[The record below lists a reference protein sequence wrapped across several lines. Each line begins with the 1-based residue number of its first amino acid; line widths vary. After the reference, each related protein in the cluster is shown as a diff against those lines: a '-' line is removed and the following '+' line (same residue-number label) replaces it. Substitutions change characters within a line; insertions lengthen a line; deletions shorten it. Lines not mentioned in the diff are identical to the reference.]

1 VNSLVHRMC
10 AFTSAVVATLAIVAA
25 AGSTSAPASVAQ
37 LGCGAIIT
45 TDTTLDSDLTNCPS
59 NGIVIGADDI
69 TLDLNGHTVGGDGVP
84 AGSCFDEGICDLGI
98 SNDGGHAGV
107 TITGGTV
114 RGFDIG
120 TSVVGGSKNRIQRV
134 TLANNSTFG
143 MSVGDSTAIRI
154 EHNSSVD
161 EGISG
166 IVMFDSR
173 DSRIDR
179 NSVTGAHGY
188 AIAVF
193 GSSHNRLEQ
202 NVLTGDQ
209 HGILIEESSNDN
221 EVTEN
226 RISHGG
232 SIEIGH
238 SGDNR
243 VEGNVL
249 TDPSDGILLGEA
261 QRTLVS
267 DNSVTDAG
275 IGFPNTGGFGI
286 LLDGSDDTLVERNAV
301 TGGNGP
307 AIFVTSLE
315 SEGTSDR
322 NVISRNVTNSRL
334 SDGFLVNGSATTTL
348 LERNTAVDN
357 GHDGIE
363 VSAAGTTVTRN
374 TANFNHDLGIDAVPE
389 VIDGGGNRARGNG
402 NPLQCTN
409 VAC

>member
-1 VNSLVHRMC
+1 MC
-10 AFTSAVVATLAIVAA
+10 AFTSAVVATLAIVAGV
-25 AGSTSAPASVAQ
+25 GSTTAPASVAQ

-45 TDTTLDSDLTNCPS
+45 TDTTLDSDLTSCPS
-59 NGIVIGADDI
+59 NGIVIGADNI

-84 AGSCFDEGICDLGI
+84 TGSCFDDGICDLGI
-98 SNDGGHAGV
+98 SNDAGHSGV

-120 TSVVGGSKNRIQRV
+120 TSVVGGSENRIQRV
-134 TLANNSTFG
+134 ALANNSTFG
-143 MSVGDSTAIRI
+143 VSVGDSTAIRI
-154 EHNSSVD
+154 EHNSSVN

-173 DSRIDR
+173 AGRIEH

-193 GSSHNRLEQ
+193 GSSHNRLEH
-202 NVLTGDQ
+202 NLLDGND
-209 HGILIEESSNDN
+209 HGILLDSCDGN
-221 EVTEN
+221 EVHGN
-226 RISHGG
+226 RISHSGG
-232 SIEIGH
+232 SSIDMGH
-238 SGDNR
+238 SSENR
-243 VEGNVL
+243 VGENVL
-249 TDPSDGILLGEA
+249 RDNGDGVILFEA
-261 QRTLVS
+261 NANLIN
-267 DNSVTDAG
+267 DNSVKGTG
-275 IGFPNTGGFGI
+275 LFGFPDAGGFGLI
-286 LLDGSDDTLVERNAV
+286 LDGADDNVVLRNDV

-315 SEGTSDR
+315 SQGTSDR
-322 NVISRNVTNSRL
+322 NVISHDVVNSRF
-334 SDGFLVNGSATTTL
+334 SDGILVNGDATATL
-348 LERNTAVDN
+348 LEHNTAVDN

-363 VSAAGTTVTRN
+363 VAAAGTTVTRN
-374 TANFNHDLGIDAVPE
+374 TADFNHDLGIEAVLG

>member
-1 VNSLVHRMC
+1 LNSLLHRTC
-10 AFTSAVVATLAIVAA
+10 AFTSAVVATLAVVAA
-25 AGSTSAPASVAQ
+25 VASTTAPASVAH

-59 NGIVIGADDI
+59 NGIVIGADNI
-69 TLDLNGHTVGGDGVP
+69 TLDLNSHTVGGDGVP
-84 AGSCFDEGICDLGI
+84 AGPCFDEGVCDLGI
-98 SNDGGHAGV
+98 SNIAGHTGLTIEDGA
-107 TITGGTV
+107 V
-114 RGFDIG
+114 RGFDVG
-120 TSVVGGSKNRIQRV
+120 VSVGGSENRIQGV
-134 TLANNSTFG
+134 ASANNSTFG
-143 MSVGDSTAIRI
+143 MILADATGSRI
-154 EHNSSVD
+154 DHNSSVD
-161 EGISG
+161 DGVSG
-166 IVMFDSR
+166 ILMFGSTH
-173 DSRIDR
+173 SRIDH
-179 NSVTGAHGY
+179 NSVEGTQGY
-188 AIAVF
+188 AMPVF
-193 GSSHNRLEQ
+193 DSSHNRLEQ

-209 HGILIEESSNDN
+209 HGILVEESSNDN
-221 EVTEN
+221 EVKGN

-238 SGDNR
+238 SRDNR

-249 TDPSDGILLGEA
+249 TDPGDGILLIEA

-267 DNSVTDAG
+267 GNSVTHAG
-275 IGFPNTGGFGI
+275 IGFPDAGGFGI
-286 LLDGSDDTLVERNAV
+286 LLDGADESLVERNAV

-322 NVISRNVTNSRL
+322 NVISGNVTNSRL
-334 SDGFLVNGSATTTL
+334 SDGILVNGNATASL
-348 LERNTAVDN
+348 LERNTAVHN

-363 VSAAGTTVTRN
+363 VAAAGTTVTRN
-374 TANFNHDLGIDAVPE
+374 TANFNHELGIEAAPE